1 MSICPL
7 VGLFG
12 LNLGNIELWWCGR
25 IFLDAPRISIRGCV
39 RPLVRWSVGPS
50 VRHAFVKKSKM
61 GKTGYNERMKS
72 IWKDNFDIF
81 TSSGAN

>member
-25 IFLDAPRISIRGCV
+25 IFLCV
-39 RPLVRWSVGPS
+39 CVCVCVNMHVRLHACVHMHVWQEFLPS
-50 VRHAFVKKSKM
+50 LLP
-61 GKTGYNERMKS
+61 
-72 IWKDNFDIF
+72 
-81 TSSGAN
+81 

>member
-1 MSICPL
+1 MRLASL
-7 VGLFG
+7 LEGVSVRWSVG
-12 LNLGNIELWWCGR
+12 
-25 IFLDAPRISIRGCV
+25 
-39 RPLVRWSVGPS
+39 PLVRWSVGPL

-61 GKTGYNERMKS
+61 GKTGYNEKMKS